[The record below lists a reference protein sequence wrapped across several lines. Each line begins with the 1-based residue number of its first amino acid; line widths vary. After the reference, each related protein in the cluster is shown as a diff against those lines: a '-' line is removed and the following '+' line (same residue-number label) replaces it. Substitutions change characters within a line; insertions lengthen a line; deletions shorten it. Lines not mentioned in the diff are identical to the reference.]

1 VIETTNSAVLP
12 EGLVLPGPNVIGA
25 TGGSGTRVVARMVRT
40 AGLYTGQKLNP
51 YEDAVELGFY
61 SDRWIDRYVAAGG
74 DVAPEQRAE
83 MEADLRSTLA
93 DHLSTVSVGAS
104 AWGWKEPR
112 SIYLLRFWNETMPGL
127 RFVHFLR
134 DGRDMAFSDNQQQLK
149 KHGGVV
155 LGDDLRRAKTPTR
168 SIALWNRV
176 NLAAADYG
184 ERELG
189 PRYLRVRFE
198 DLCADPQATVSGIF
212 DFFRLDGDAGA
223 AATEVRSPETLGR
236 WQKRREKVIA
246 ELTARRSSASA
257 TSNQEG
263 SAKRSLC
270 RRAALLAPKT
280 ASSVAPVAS
289 GYERSLR
296 PCFGTTIA
304 PRRRATFRQTRLA
317 ALAVGCP
324 PWRPGASSSSF
335 RTAGR
340 CSTAASEA
348 SGSPGGAAVGS

>member
-1 VIETTNSAVLP
+1 VTEATNSAVLP

-25 TGGSGTRVVARMVRT
+25 TGGSGTRVVARIVRT
-40 AGLYTGQKLNP
+40 AGLYTGEKLNP

-61 SDRWIDRYVAAGG
+61 SDRWIDGYVAAGG
-74 DVAPEQRAE
+74 EVAPERRAE

-93 DHLSTVSVGAS
+93 DHLSTVPEGAA

-149 KHGGVV
+149 KHGGAV
-155 LGDDLRRAKTPTR
+155 LGDDLRKARTPTR

-198 DLCADPQATVSGIF
+198 DLCSDPRATVSGIF
-212 DFFRLDGDAGA
+212 DFFGLHGDAEA
-223 AATEVRSPETLGR
+223 AAAEVRPPETLGR
-236 WQKRREKVIA
+236 WEKRRAKVIA
-246 ELTARRSSASA
+246 ELTETARP
-257 TSNQEG
+257 
-263 SAKRSLC
+263 
-270 RRAALLAPKT
+270 ALERF
-280 ASSVAPVAS
+280 
-289 GYERSLR
+289 GYL
-296 PCFGTTIA
+296 
-304 PRRRATFRQTRLA
+304 
-317 ALAVGCP
+317 
-324 PWRPGASSSSF
+324 
-335 RTAGR
+335 
-340 CSTAASEA
+340 
-348 SGSPGGAAVGS
+348 